1 MQTKEERFNSIVAE
15 NEERIKRVC
24 GYYVQNIED
33 RKDIYQEVLVNI
45 WKSLDGFRGEAAL
58 STWIYRIAVNTSLN
72 FTGKAF
78 KQMKFV
84 VSADTPNLEALLCDS
99 DNESGVKQESRL
111 DQLQTVINTLSVID
125 KMIISLMLEGLSMK
139 GIADVVGITEP
150 NVKVKIHRIKQE
162 LRKKLVGGDYEQL

>member
-1 MQTKEERFNSIVAE
+1 
-15 NEERIKRVC
+15 
-24 GYYVQNIED
+24 
-33 RKDIYQEVLVNI
+33 
-45 WKSLDGFRGEAAL
+45 
-58 STWIYRIAVNTSLN
+58 
-72 FTGKAF
+72 
-78 KQMKFV
+78 MKFV

-99 DNESGVKQESRL
+99 DNESCIKQESRL
-111 DQLQTVINTLSVID
+111 EQLQTVINTLSVID